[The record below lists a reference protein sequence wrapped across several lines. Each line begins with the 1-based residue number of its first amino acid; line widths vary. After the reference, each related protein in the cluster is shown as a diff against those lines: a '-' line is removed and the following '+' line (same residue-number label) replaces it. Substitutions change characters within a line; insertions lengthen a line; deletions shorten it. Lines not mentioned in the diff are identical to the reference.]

1 MMVLSSNQFSA
12 SGSTDEPVVPPQL
25 DGENQ
30 LLAQLLHEIA
40 VLLAS
45 EGASDFRVSAYD
57 RASHVILRLPIGI
70 RTVYAQDGLPGLI
83 KIPSIGESIAHCIE
97 QFLHSGH
104 IPLLDQLHGD
114 TSAEHVFATLP
125 GIGTELSRRIH
136 HELGIESL
144 PELIAAIDD
153 GRLATVDGI
162 GRKRVRTI
170 RECVME
176 RLRHADGHPSQSE
189 DAAAHEQQISDK
201 GPQSAAVHVS
211 EILDVDAEYRR
222 LASAGK
228 LHKIAPK
235 KLNPDHSRWLPV
247 LHTQRGH
254 RHYTALYSN
263 SQRAHDF
270 HTLRDWVVI
279 IRDDPNAED
288 RWTVITSQ
296 FGRLK
301 GYRIVRGRE
310 PECEEL
316 YLPHG

>member
-1 MMVLSSNQFSA
+1 MMVVSPNQFPA
-12 SGSTDEPVVPPQL
+12 SGSTSESVDPPRL

-30 LLAQLLHEIA
+30 LLAQLLQEIA
-40 VLLAS
+40 LLLAN

-57 RASHVILRLPIGI
+57 RASHVIQRLPIPI
-70 RTVYAQDGLPGLI
+70 RTVYAQEGLAGLI
-83 KIPSIGESIAHCIE
+83 KIRSIGESIAHCIE

-114 TSAEHVFATLP
+114 KSAEHVFATLP
-125 GIGTELSRRIH
+125 GIGFELSRRIH
-136 HELGIESL
+136 RELGIESL
-144 PELIAAIDD
+144 PELIAAIDE
-153 GRLATVDGI
+153 GRLATIDGI
-162 GRKRVRTI
+162 GKKRVRTI

-176 RLRHADGHPSQSE
+176 RLRHHRAHPSVARGALE
-189 DAAAHEQQISDK
+189 LGRKNKD
-201 GPQSAAVHVS
+201 PPSATVHVS

-247 LHTQRGH
+247 LHTQHAH

-270 HTLRDWVVI
+270 HTLHDWVVI
-279 IRDDPNAED
+279 IRDDPGAED

-296 FGRLK
+296 FGRLQ

-310 PECEEL
+310 AECEEL